1 MYRFS
6 ANSESSKTP
15 PGGEPVVHR
24 PRSSQGPAVGPW
36 RPNEGSLG
44 VRADRFADHS
54 ALGPSHGV
62 HSTAPT
68 PPPPS
73 PTEISWA
80 GSPDAVAHGLRFL
93 GMSGREAR
101 LYLAFR
107 DAPRGAREAAEFAG
121 LHRATCYRILL
132 RLLDRGLIVNT
143 GGRPRRYHA
152 VNLATL
158 FRRLEQFYRDETEIP
173 GFFVEALGSRRENLP
188 DGHFALPHHEE
199 PPGIM
204 APQGRGLHPAI
215 LELSGAKRAVAMVVR
230 PLSTPIGYR
239 RALARTL
246 GQLARNGVHIRLIT
260 DALPSDYRFCS
271 AVFRESG
278 GARSAV
284 QVRHY
289 SPVMSQFYS
298 IDRRTVVR
306 IPTLGVSTRS
316 APVAVA
322 IHDRARVQAL
332 VTRFESLWSEATGTS
347 RALES
352 GPTMTASMAQGEHR
366 LSSAR

>member
-6 ANSESSKTP
+6 AKSESSRISA
-15 PGGEPVVHR
+15 GREPDPQR
-24 PRSSQGPAVGPW
+24 PRNSAGFDLDPW
-36 RPNEGSLG
+36 RSNEGSLG
-44 VRADRFADHS
+44 MRTDGIVDHS
-54 ALGPSHGV
+54 ALGTPRGV
-62 HSTAPT
+62 HASAPT

-73 PTEISWA
+73 PTRISWA
-80 GSPDAVAHGLRFL
+80 GSSDAVAQGLRFL

-107 DAPRGAREAAEFAG
+107 DAARGAREAAEVAG

-132 RLLDRGLIVNT
+132 RLFDRGLIVSD

-152 VNLATL
+152 VDLATL

-173 GFFVEALGSRRENLP
+173 GCFVEAFGSRRENLP
-188 DGHFALPHHEE
+188 NGHFAVPHIEE
-199 PPGIM
+199 HPRVL

-230 PLSTPIGYR
+230 PLSAPIGYR

-278 GARSAV
+278 SARSAV
-284 QVRHY
+284 QVRHF

-298 IDRRTVVR
+298 IDRRTIVR
-306 IPTLGVSTRS
+306 IPTLGVSTRA

-347 RALES
+347 RVVES
-352 GPTMTASMAQGEHR
+352 RVVSTPSMTRASTG
-366 LSSAR
+366 